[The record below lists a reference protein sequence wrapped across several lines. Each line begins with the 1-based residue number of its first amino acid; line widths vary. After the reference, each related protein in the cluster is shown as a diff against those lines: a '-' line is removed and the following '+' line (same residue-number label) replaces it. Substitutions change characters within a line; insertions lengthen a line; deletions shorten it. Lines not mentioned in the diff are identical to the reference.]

1 MAKGS
6 KDSRARSWFIVC
18 PNIEA
23 NGVCGLN
30 AEKIA
35 TMSEEALCQYVVDK
49 WSTDKRSAACLYCIS
64 EAGMK
69 HLHIVLC
76 STSAFTFSTVKKFLG
91 EKAHIEETMGKKQ
104 QVEDYINK
112 RGAFAEKGERIIA
125 KAQQGELVGRQ
136 GNRSDLEVIRK
147 AIDEGMTWKE
157 VRRLND
163 KYFDNKMTTLIKNMY
178 FDKRDRET
186 PFKRDVRVHW
196 LYGRS
201 GSGKTGIMYELIEK
215 YGEGNI
221 YLVSDYQNPFDGY
234 SGEPIIILDEF
245 RGQLPYAV
253 LLGML
258 EGYKKEIHCRYA
270 NVLGLWTDV
279 YITTIKT
286 PEEAYA
292 KMIDKEEEKTD
303 PISQLLGR
311 ITDVN
316 YCYRVNRATGTKLDR
331 NGNPAEFYRYQITGE
346 EYRELTMRTY
356 ITATDEIERRALDDF
371 LSRYAQAGDEIKA
384 HAKVV
389 RENPRTR
396 ELVFVSSGS

>member
-35 TMSEEALCQYVVDK
+35 TMSEEALCQYVVDR

-163 KYFDNKMTTLIKNMY
+163 KY
-178 FDKRDRET
+178 
-186 PFKRDVRVHW
+186 
-196 LYGRS
+196 
-201 GSGKTGIMYELIEK
+201 
-215 YGEGNI
+215 
-221 YLVSDYQNPFDGY
+221 
-234 SGEPIIILDEF
+234 
-245 RGQLPYAV
+245 
-253 LLGML
+253 
-258 EGYKKEIHCRYA
+258 
-270 NVLGLWTDV
+270 
-279 YITTIKT
+279 
-286 PEEAYA
+286 
-292 KMIDKEEEKTD
+292 
-303 PISQLLGR
+303 
-311 ITDVN
+311 
-316 YCYRVNRATGTKLDR
+316 
-331 NGNPAEFYRYQITGE
+331 
-346 EYRELTMRTY
+346 
-356 ITATDEIERRALDDF
+356 
-371 LSRYAQAGDEIKA
+371 
-384 HAKVV
+384 
-389 RENPRTR
+389 
-396 ELVFVSSGS
+396 